1 MAKPI
6 KRIEVKRDQCIGASS
21 CVAVAGSV
29 FELDG
34 DNKAVLILNHNQ
46 KNSGPAERGQV
57 ADARV
62 ADETL
67 RTAAQSCPTHAIF
80 LYDEDG
86 QEIK

>member
-1 MAKPI
+1 MPKPI
-6 KRIEVKRDQCIGASS
+6 KRIEVKRDQCIGAAS

-34 DNKAVLILNHNQ
+34 DNKAVLILNNHQ

-62 ADETL
+62 TDETL
-67 RTAAQSCPTHAIF
+67 LAAAQSCPTHAIY